1 MNYNTVFVVLK
12 EGEIVYASSDKDS
25 AEAYSYNQDCRG
37 IDEVLADWG
46 NDDPTDED
54 IAEAAF
60 QAGLD
65 GDICDIQSVNL
76 SGKTEDDTIILE
88 DGSEVTV
95 AEIVAVMDEFE

>member
-1 MNYNTVFVVLK
+1 MTISEFKGPYYFLSNFYPAKVTYNGVT
-12 EGEIVYASSDKDS
+12 YR
-25 AEAYSYNQDCRG
+25 N
-37 IDEVLADWG
+37 
-46 NDDPTDED
+46 
-54 IAEAAF
+54 AEAAF